1 MPLFQ
6 YKAVTS
12 KGRVRTG
19 NLDAANIADLEQRLL
34 RMGLDLITCRI
45 RDQSRPMLGV
55 SKVRRIDLINFCF
68 HMEQLIGAGV
78 PLLEGLEDLRDSMEH
93 PRFREVVA
101 NLIDEVEGGKTL
113 SAAMME
119 HSAVF
124 DILFVNL
131 IKAGE
136 ITGQLGEVFASLTKM
151 IKWQD
156 ELIAT
161 TKKVLLFPAFVG
173 TVVFGVT
180 FFLMVYLVPQL
191 VGFIREMGGELPLHT
206 RALIAVSNFCVHYWY
221 LLLIC
226 PPVLFF
232 GIKALAAKSPK
243 VRYRLDDWKLRVW
256 MIGPVLK
263 KILLSRFANFF
274 AMMYAAGIPIL
285 QCLEISEG
293 IVDNVVVKEALQE
306 VGGSIREGISVATGF
321 ENSGLFPPLVVRM
334 LKVGESSGA
343 LDTAL
348 LNVSYFYD
356 RDVKE
361 AIGKVQAVIEPAMTV
376 VLGMIL
382 GWVMLSVLGPI
393 YDTISKIK
401 M

>member
-6 YKAVTS
+6 YKAIS
-12 KGRVRTG
+12 SRGKVRSG

-34 RMGLDLITCRI
+34 RMGLDLVTCRI
-45 RDQSRPMLGV
+45 RNQARPMSGV
-55 SKVRRIDLINFCF
+55 RKVRRIDLINFCF
-68 HMEQLIGAGV
+68 HMEQLIQAGV
-78 PLLEGLEDLRDSMEH
+78 PLLEGLADLRDSMEH
-93 PRFREVVA
+93 PRFREVIA

-113 SAAMME
+113 SAAMAE
-119 HSAVF
+119 HPAVF
-124 DILFVNL
+124 DTLFVNL

-136 ITGQLGEVFASLTKM
+136 TTGQLGEVFASLTTT

-156 ELIAT
+156 ELAST
-161 TKKVLLFPAFVG
+161 TKKFLIFPAFVG

-191 VGFIREMGGELPLHT
+191 VGFIKEMGGTLPFHT

-221 LLLIC
+221 LLIIVPLA
-226 PPVLFF
+226 LFF
-232 GIKALAAKSPK
+232 GIKTLAATNSR
-243 VRYRLDDWKLRVW
+243 VRYLLDDWKMKIW

-263 KILLSRFANFF
+263 KIMLSRFANFF

-293 IVDNVVVKEALQE
+293 IVGNVVIKEALQE
-306 VGGSIREGISVATGF
+306 VGTSIREGISIAAGF

-334 LKVGESSGA
+334 LKIGESTGA
-343 LDTAL
+343 LDHAL
-348 LNVSYFYD
+348 LNISYFYD
-356 RDVKE
+356 RDIKD
-361 AIGKVQAVIEPAMTV
+361 AIGKVQALIEPAMTV
-376 VLGMIL
+376 VLGAIL

>member
-6 YKAVTS
+6 YKAINS
-12 KGRVRTG
+12 KGKVRNG
-19 NLDAANIADLEQRLL
+19 NLDAANIADLEQRLQ
-34 RMGLDLITCRI
+34 RMGMDLVTCRI
-45 RDQSRPMLGV
+45 RDQGRPMFGV
-55 SKVRRIDLINFCF
+55 RKVRRIDLINFCF
-68 HMEQLIGAGV
+68 HMEQLASAGV
-78 PLLEGLEDLRDSMEH
+78 PLLEGLADLRDSMEH
-93 PRFREVVA
+93 PRFREVIA

-113 SAAMME
+113 SAAMAE
-119 HSAVF
+119 HQAVF
-124 DILFVNL
+124 DALFINL

-136 ITGQLGEVFASLTKM
+136 VTGQLADVFASLTKTL
-151 IKWQD
+151 KWQD
-156 ELIAT
+156 ELAAT
-161 TKKVLLFPAFVG
+161 TKKILLFPAFVG

-191 VGFIREMGGELPLHT
+191 VGFIKEMGGSLPFHT
-206 RALIAVSNFCVHYWY
+206 RALIAVSNFCVNFWY
-221 LLLIC
+221 VLLIV
-226 PPVLFF
+226 PVSGAF
-232 GIKALAAKSPK
+232 ALKVGLTKSPRF
-243 VRYRLDDWKLRVW
+243 RYFYDDWTLRFLV
-256 MIGPVLK
+256 IGPVLK

-274 AMMYAAGIPIL
+274 AMMYSAGIPVL

-293 IVDNVVVKEALQE
+293 IVGNEVVKEALQE
-306 VGGSIREGISVATGF
+306 VGASIRDGVNISTGF

-334 LKVGESSGA
+334 LKVGESTGA

-356 RDVKE
+356 RDIKE
-361 AIGKVQAVIEPAMTV
+361 AIGKVQTMIEPAMTV
-376 VLGMIL
+376 VLGLIL

>member
-6 YKAVTS
+6 YKAITS
-12 KGRVRTG
+12 RGKVRAG

-34 RMGLDLITCRI
+34 RMGLDLVTCKI
-45 RDQSRPMLGV
+45 RNQARPMLGV
-55 SKVRRIDLINFCF
+55 RKVRRVDLINFCF
-68 HMEQLIGAGV
+68 HMEQLIQAGV
-78 PLLEGLEDLRDSMEH
+78 PLLEGLSDLRDSMEH
-93 PRFREVVA
+93 PRFREVIA

-113 SAAMME
+113 SAAMAE
-119 HSAVF
+119 HPVVF
-124 DILFVNL
+124 DTLFVNL

-136 ITGQLGEVFASLTKM
+136 VTGQLGEVFSSLTKT

-156 ELIAT
+156 ELAST
-161 TKKVLLFPAFVG
+161 TKKILLFPAFVG

-191 VGFIREMGGELPLHT
+191 VGFIKEMGGELPFHT
-206 RALIAVSNFCVHYWY
+206 RALIAVSNVCVHYWY
-221 LLLIC
+221 LILIV
-226 PPVLFF
+226 PTAIFF
-232 GIKALAAKSPK
+232 GIKTLASINPQ
-243 VRYRLDDWKLRVW
+243 VRYLLDDWKMRIW
-256 MIGPVLK
+256 MLGPVLK
-263 KILLSRFANFF
+263 KVMLSRFANFF

-293 IVDNVVVKEALQE
+293 IVGNVVIKEALQE
-306 VGGSIREGISVATGF
+306 VAVSIREGISIAAGF

-334 LKVGESSGA
+334 LKVGESTGA
-343 LDTAL
+343 LDHAL

-356 RDVKE
+356 RDIKD
-361 AIGKVQAVIEPAMTV
+361 AIGKVQAMIEPAMTV
-376 VLGMIL
+376 VLGLIL

>member
-12 KGRVRTG
+12 RGKIRTG
-19 NLDAANIADLEQRLL
+19 NIDAANVADLEQRLL
-34 RMGLDLITCRI
+34 RMGLDLVTCHI
-45 RDQSRPMLGV
+45 RNQTMPTLGV
-55 SKVRRIDLINFCF
+55 RKVQRIDLINFCF
-68 HMEQLIGAGV
+68 HMEQLIQAGV
-78 PLLEGLEDLRDSMEH
+78 PLLEGLADLRDSMEH
-93 PRFREVVA
+93 PRFREVIA

-113 SAAMME
+113 SAAMAE
-119 HSAVF
+119 HPVVF
-124 DILFVNL
+124 DVLFVNL

-136 ITGQLGEVFASLTKM
+136 VTGQLGDVFASLTKT

-156 ELIAT
+156 ELAST
-161 TKKVLLFPAFVG
+161 TKKILIFPAFVG

-191 VGFIREMGGELPLHT
+191 VGFIKEMGGELPFHT
-206 RALIAVSNFCVHYWY
+206 RALIAVSNFCVNYWY
-221 LLLIC
+221 LLLIV
-226 PPVLFF
+226 PLVLFF
-232 GIKALAAKSPK
+232 GIKLLTATSHKA
-243 VRYRLDDWKLRVW
+243 RYLFDDLKLRIW

-285 QCLEISEG
+285 HCLEISEG
-293 IVDNVVVKEALQE
+293 IVGNMVIKEALQE
-306 VGGSIREGISVATGF
+306 VETSIREGIGIASGF

-334 LKVGESSGA
+334 LKIGESTGA
-343 LDTAL
+343 LDNAL
-348 LNVSYFYD
+348 LNISYFYD
-356 RDVKE
+356 RDIKD
-361 AIGKVQAVIEPAMTV
+361 AIGKVQALIEPIMTV
-376 VLGMIL
+376 VLGAVL